1 MSKIFNQAEY
11 LFLFFAIIFGVVL
24 VFILPPLGGNGD
36 EYYHF
41 QRIIAI
47 SNGHILNEQDLVPRG
62 IIEFIKEGISFFNA
76 HLQPFGFSWSE
87 WHKMADIKLDAEYL
101 ETSYP
106 NIITY
111 HNPFAYLPQ
120 VIVAKLCFWFELSP
134 LVLFYLARLAGLFTS
149 VFLTFI
155 AIKKIP
161 SHKYALC
168 ALALLPSVAVLRSNL
183 IADTMTNGFAFL
195 FIAYALRE
203 ISGVGLIKTKTIIK
217 LAIIGG
223 FLVQCKIVYVCLLFL
238 VLAIPKKRFSSNLYR
253 LFAVFAIIIPSIVI
267 SLIYMIIIKK
277 TSFLGASY
285 HTWGGEANPDAQIA
299 FILHQPLQYVVVFLR
314 TVFTTFSVPIAVF
327 EIFINVTTFYLPP
340 FAVVIIMYLLV
351 LAISADVS
359 GSNVIKYGKL
369 GWLVSTMII
378 AFTGLIATM
387 LYIHWN
393 GVAEPVIKGLMGRYF
408 IPFLPLLLLF
418 FPKFDKPIL
427 AVKPQTW
434 IIILAVFGFAISVW
448 RIGEVYYG

>member
-1 MSKIFNQAEY
+1 MSKVFTAEY
-11 LFLFFAIIFGVVL
+11 LFLLFATIFGVVL

-47 SNGHILNEQDLVPRG
+47 ANGHILNEQVLVPKG

-76 HLQPFGFSWSE
+76 HLQPFGFSLAE

-106 NIITY
+106 NISTY

-217 LAIIGG
+217 LAIIGV

-238 VLAIPKKRFSSNLYR
+238 VLAIPKERFSSNLYR
-253 LFAVFAIIIPSIVI
+253 LFAVFAIIIPSIVL
-267 SLIYMIIIKK
+267 SLIYVIITKK
-277 TSFLGASY
+277 TSFVGISY
-285 HTWGGEANPDAQIA
+285 HTWGGDANPDAQVA
-299 FILHQPLQYVVVFLR
+299 FILSHPIEYIEIFLR
-314 TVFTTFSVPIAVF
+314 TIFVTSAIPMAML
-327 EIFINVTTFYLPP
+327 EIFNSFALVSLPP
-340 FAVVIIMYLLV
+340 FAVVIILYLLILAITSDISKQVEYGKLLV
-351 LAISADVS
+351 L
-359 GSNVIKYGKL
+359 VII
-369 GWLVSTMII
+369 MIFM
-378 AFTGLIATM
+378 FTGLTATM
-387 LYIHWN
+387 LYIQWN
-393 GVAEPVIKGLMGRYF
+393 GVAQPIIKGIMGRYF

-418 FPKFDKPIL
+418 MPKLDKPIF
-427 AVKPQTW
+427 AIKPQMW
-434 IIILAVFGFAISVW
+434 VALLAVFGFVMSVW
-448 RIGEVYYG
+448 EIKEGYYG

>member
-1 MSKIFNQAEY
+1 MSKVFTAEY
-11 LFLFFAIIFGVVL
+11 LFLLFATIFGVVL

-47 SNGHILNEQDLVPRG
+47 ANGHILNEQVLVPKG

-76 HLQPFGFSWSE
+76 HLQPFGFSLAE

-253 LFAVFAIIIPSIVI
+253 LFAVFAIIIPSIVL
-267 SLIYMIIIKK
+267 SLIYVIITKK
-277 TSFLGASY
+277 TSFVGISY
-285 HTWGGEANPDAQIA
+285 HTWGGDANPDAQVA
-299 FILHQPLQYVVVFLR
+299 FILSHPIEYIEIFLR
-314 TVFTTFSVPIAVF
+314 TIFVTSAIPMAML
-327 EIFINVTTFYLPP
+327 EIFNSFAVVSLPP
-340 FAVVIIMYLLV
+340 FAVVIILYLLILAITSDISKQVEYGKLLV
-351 LAISADVS
+351 L
-359 GSNVIKYGKL
+359 VII
-369 GWLVSTMII
+369 MIFM
-378 AFTGLIATM
+378 FTGLTATM
-387 LYIHWN
+387 LYIQWN
-393 GVAEPVIKGLMGRYF
+393 GVAQPIIKGIMGRYF

-418 FPKFDKPIL
+418 MPKLDKPIF
-427 AVKPQTW
+427 AIKPQMW
-434 IIILAVFGFAISVW
+434 VALLAVFGFVMSVW
-448 RIGEVYYG
+448 EIKEGYYG